1 MKTIAALSLAA
12 LSLALGLAALP
23 AAAQEPA
30 TASASMVDAG
40 GKDIGRALL
49 TETPHGV
56 LITLEL
62 AGLPPGEH
70 GFHIHETGACDPATF
85 ESAGAHYSPEPHEH
99 GFKSAGG
106 AHAGDLPNQFVA
118 EDGSLDA
125 EVLATAVTLSDG
137 PATLLD
143 ADGSALV
150 LHAGA
155 DDHMS
160 QPSGGS
166 GDRIACGVIAAD

>member
-1 MKTIAALSLAA
+1 MKTFAALALAM
-12 LSLALGLAALP
+12 GLTALP
-23 AAAQEPA
+23 AAAQEA
-30 TASASMVDAG
+30 RTASASILDSAG
-40 GKDIGRALL
+40 NDIGRALL

-56 LITLEL
+56 LVMLEL

-70 GFHIHETGACDPATF
+70 GFHIHETGTCDPAAFT
-85 ESAGAHYSPEPHEH
+85 SAGGHYSPEPHEH

-106 AHAGDLPNQFVA
+106 AHAGDLPNQFVG
-118 EDGSLDA
+118 EDGTLDA
-125 EVLATAVTLSDG
+125 EILATDVTLADG

-166 GDRIACGVIAAD
+166 GDRIACGAVVAD